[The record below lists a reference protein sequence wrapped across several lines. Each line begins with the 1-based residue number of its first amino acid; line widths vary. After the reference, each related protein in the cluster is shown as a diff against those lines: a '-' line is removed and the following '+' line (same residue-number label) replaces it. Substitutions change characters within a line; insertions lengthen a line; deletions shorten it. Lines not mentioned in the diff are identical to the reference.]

1 MHECFVVVA
10 NTGVNNLAGGLLNLW
25 RPKLAKKIQA
35 GFFVI
40 LGRPKLAQKIKM
52 GFFVI
57 LWLTRLAQKI

>member
-25 RPKLAKKIQA
+25 RPKLA
-35 GFFVI
+35 
-40 LGRPKLAQKIKM
+40 QKIKM
-52 GFFVI
+52 EFFVI

>member
-10 NTGVNNLAGGLLNLW
+10 NTGVNNLGGDLLNMG

-40 LGRPKLAQKIKM
+40 LWLPELAQK
-52 GFFVI
+52 F
-57 LWLTRLAQKI
+57 

>member
-25 RPKLAKKIQA
+25 LTKLAK
-35 GFFVI
+35 
-40 LGRPKLAQKIKM
+40 KIKM